1 MDVEWDEAKRLFN
14 LESHGVDFKDAALIF
29 ERPVI
34 EAEDTRENYGE
45 KRWRALGHVED
56 EYFMVAYTWRGLLR
70 RIISAWRVG
79 EDGKKR
85 YQAILARRAEGDA
98 RARRD

>member
-1 MDVEWDEAKRLFN
+1 MDVEWDEVKRLSN

-34 EAEDTRENYGE
+34 EAEDTREDYGE
-45 KRWRALGHVED
+45 QRLRALGHVDD
-56 EYFMVAYTWRGLLR
+56 EYFMVVYTWRGQRR
-70 RIISAWRVG
+70 RIISAWKVG

-85 YQAILARRAEGDA
+85 YQAILTR
-98 RARRD
+98 